1 MRFAPNISLIALP
14 DQYWLKILS
23 CLLRNSY
30 FEIQIRTPTLFLS
43 LSDKLCFHAA
53 SRLGE
58 LQVELL
64 KLYIRRL
71 L

>member
-1 MRFAPNISLIALP
+1 MRFAPDISLIALP
-14 DQYWLKILS
+14 DQYRLNILLPS
-23 CLLRNSY
+23 PEQLLRDPDSNAH
-30 FEIQIRTPTLFLS
+30 IVPS
-43 LSDKLCFHAA
+43 LLDKSCFHAA

-58 LQVELL
+58 LRVELL